1 MAPKTQTIEVDE
13 ATAATLRGRAE
24 AQGMSVAELV
34 AGMTAISG
42 TPVVLSAA
50 DLADLDRQWASVK
63 SGEATVSHD
72 EVTRWLHSWGTP
84 SFRPWRDQ

>member
-24 AQGMSVAELV
+24 AQGMSVAELA
-34 AGMTAISG
+34 AGMTAVSG
-42 TPVVLSAA
+42 TPVMLSS
-50 DLADLDRQWASVK
+50 ADLDRQWASVK

>member
-1 MAPKTQTIEVDE
+1 MVPKTQTIEVDE

-42 TPVVLSAA
+42 TPVVLSSA

-72 EVTRWLHSWGTP
+72 DVT
-84 SFRPWRDQ
+84 Q

>member
-34 AGMTAISG
+34 AGMTAISDA
-42 TPVVLSAA
+42 PVVLSSG
-50 DLADLDRQWASVK
+50 DLRDLDRGWASVK

-72 EVTRWLHSWGTP
+72 EVTCWLHSWGTP
-84 SFRPWRDQ
+84 SFKPWRDR

>member
-1 MAPKTQTIEVDE
+1 MAPKTKTIEVDE
-13 ATAATLRGRAE
+13 ATAATLRGRAD
-24 AQGMSVAELV
+24 AQGISVAELV

-42 TPVVLSAA
+42 TPVVLPAP

-63 SGEATVSHD
+63 AGEATVSHD

-84 SFRPWRDQ
+84 SYKPRRDQ

>member
-34 AGMTAISG
+34 AGMTTVSG
-42 TPVVLSAA
+42 TPVVLSS
-50 DLADLDRQWASVK
+50 ADLDRQWASVK

-84 SFRPWRDQ
+84 SFKPWRDQ

>member
-1 MAPKTQTIEVDE
+1 MAPKTQTIEVDVV
-13 ATAATLRGRAE
+13 TAATLRGRAD

-42 TPVVLSAA
+42 TPVMLSSA

-63 SGEATVSHD
+63 AGEATVSHD
-72 EVTRWLHSWGTP
+72 EVTPWLHSCGTP
-84 SFRPWRDQ
+84 SFKQA

>member
-13 ATAATLRGRAE
+13 ATAAALRGRGE

-42 TPVVLSAA
+42 TPVVLSSV
-50 DLADLDRQWASVK
+50 DLRDLDRQWASIK
-63 SGEATVSHD
+63 AGEATVPHD

-84 SFRPWRDQ
+84 SFKPWRDQ

>member
-24 AQGMSVAELV
+24 AQGTSVAELI
-34 AGMTAISG
+34 ARMTAISD
-42 TPVVLSAA
+42 TPVMLSSA
-50 DLADLDRQWASVK
+50 DLADLDRQWASIK

-84 SFRPWRDQ
+84 SFKPWHDQ

>member
-1 MAPKTQTIEVDE
+1 MAPKTQIIEVDE

-42 TPVVLSAA
+42 TPVVPTSPI
-50 DLADLDRQWASVK
+50 SIV
-63 SGEATVSHD
+63 SGRPSDQVRPRSRM
-72 EVTRWLHSWGTP
+72 TR
-84 SFRPWRDQ
+84 

>member
-13 ATAATLRGRAE
+13 ATAAALRGRGE

-42 TPVVLSAA
+42 TPVVLPDA
-50 DLADLDRQWASVK
+50 DLTDLDRQWASVK
-63 SGEATVSHD
+63 AGEATVPHD
-72 EVTRWLHSWGTP
+72 EVTRWLHCWGTP
-84 SFRPWRDQ
+84 SFKPWRDQ

>member
-34 AGMTAISG
+34 AGMTAVSG
-42 TPVVLSAA
+42 TPVMLSS
-50 DLADLDRQWASVK
+50 ADLDRQWASVK

>member
-13 ATAATLRGRAE
+13 LTAATLRDRAE

-34 AGMTAISG
+34 AGMTAVSG
-42 TPVVLSAA
+42 TPVVLSSA
-50 DLADLDRQWASVK
+50 DLADLDLQWASVN

-72 EVTRWLHSWGTP
+72 DVTRWLHSWGTP
-84 SFRPWRDQ
+84 SFKPWRDR